1 MTLVSSGIT
10 ALESEVLFRRLWEI
24 SGDGMRLTDKHGTII
39 IVNDAF
45 CGIVELSRGE
55 LEGHPFSTAYH
66 SSLREEFL
74 KDYQYN
80 FEHNII
86 ESHNERERLLWN
98 GKRKWLEFANSYLQI
113 PGSGKFLLSIIK
125 DITKRKKAELELAK
139 SEQRYR
145 LLFNNANDAV
155 MVNYLDQGQKLGT
168 FIEVND
174 IACQRLVYSREEL
187 LRQNPYH
194 LVPVKYHEKI
204 SRIIN
209 QLMQTRHV
217 IFELPYLSK
226 DHRLIPMEVS
236 SHLFEFNNRP
246 AVLSILRD
254 ITERKRN
261 EQELKL
267 RRDQLRNLA
276 SRLQSIREEE
286 RKMIAR
292 EIHDELGQVLS
303 VLKIQVALLA
313 NRLRP
318 DQADLKD
325 RTASISQFIDQT
337 VDTVQRISAKLRPG
351 ILDELGLVAAIQW
364 QAEDFQKQTGIFC
377 KYSLPEEEIDLN
389 PEQATAVFRI
399 FQEALTN
406 VARHAD
412 AEKVSVF
419 LRRRNHHLV
428 LEITDN
434 GAGISTA
441 QINDSKSLG
450 LLGMRERALL
460 MGGEVKIH
468 GVRGKGTNVK
478 VIIPLNVDNK
488 AETE

>member
-1 MTLVSSGIT
+1 MTLVSSALT

-24 SGDGMRLTDKHGTII
+24 SGDGMRLTDKDGTII

-45 CGIVELSRGE
+45 CKIVERSRSE
-55 LEGHPFSTAYH
+55 LEGQPFCIAYH
-66 SSLREEFL
+66 PSLREEFL
-74 KDYQYN
+74 RDYQHN
-80 FEHNII
+80 FEHDII
-86 ESHNERERLLWN
+86 ESQGERERLMWN
-98 GKRKWLEFANSYLQI
+98 SKKKWLAFANSYLQI
-113 PGSGKFLLSIIK
+113 PGSGKFLLSVIK
-125 DITKRKKAELELAK
+125 DITQRKKAELQLAK

-155 MVNYLDQGQKLGT
+155 LVNFLDPGQRLGA

-174 IACQRLVYSREEL
+174 IACRRLLYSREEL
-187 LRQNPYH
+187 LKQNPYH
-194 LVPVKYHEKI
+194 LVPEKLHKKI
-204 SRIIN
+204 QKIVS
-209 QLMQTRHV
+209 QLMQSRHV
-217 IFELPYLSK
+217 IFELPFFSR

-254 ITERKRN
+254 ITERKRH

-276 SRLQSIREEE
+276 SRLQFIREEE

-318 DQADLKD
+318 DQDDLKE
-325 RTASISQFIDQT
+325 RTTSIGKLIDQT
-337 VDTVQRISAKLRPG
+337 VETVQRISAKLRPG

-377 KYSLPEEEIDLN
+377 KYSLPEEEIDLT

-406 VARHAD
+406 VARHAQ
-412 AEKVSVF
+412 AEKVSIF

-434 GAGISTA
+434 GSGISEA
-441 QINDSKSLG
+441 QINDSQSLG

-478 VIIPLNVDNK
+478 VTIPLEATD
-488 AETE
+488 TTL